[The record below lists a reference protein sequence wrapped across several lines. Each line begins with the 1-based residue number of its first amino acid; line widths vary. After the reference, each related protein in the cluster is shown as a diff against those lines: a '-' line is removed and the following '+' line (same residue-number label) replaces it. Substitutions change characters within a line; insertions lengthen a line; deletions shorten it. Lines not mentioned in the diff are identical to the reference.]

1 MAFDNVVFPQIAC
14 RGVTKSEGI
23 PMEAIGN
30 GTFQS
35 RNTPVRWG
43 QFSYSISSV
52 GMSNETKQ
60 LVKSFIRRRH
70 YGLNSFKF
78 ADPDHPELV
87 DEPMGHHSGNQWK
100 LYLAE
105 LDETGSLVAG
115 VHPVFHPGTLEIKVD
130 GVVTPHTFSVIGGEP
145 ILTVVGTSGFET
157 VTVSGEYHIAVILSS
172 TLGWTISALA
182 ESGPAAVRSAD
193 FVLQEVF
200 EY

>member
-1 MAFDNVVFPQIAC
+1 MAFDNVVFPEIAC

-23 PMEAIGN
+23 PMESIGN
-30 GTFQS
+30 GTYQS
-35 RNTPVRWG
+35 RTTPVRWG

-60 LVKSFIRRRH
+60 WVKSFIRRRH

-78 ADPDHPELV
+78 VDPDHPILV
-87 DEPMGHHSGNQWK
+87 DEPMAHSSGTDWK

-105 LDETGSLVAG
+105 FNETGSLVAG
-115 VHPVFHPGTLEIKVD
+115 VHPIFHPGTLIIKVN
-130 GVVTPHTFSVIGGEP
+130 GVVAPYSFSVIGGEP
-145 ILTVVGTSGFET
+145 ILTIAGTTGFET
-157 VTVSGEYHIAVILSS
+157 VTVSGDYYIAVILGS

-182 ESGPAAVRSAD
+182 ESGPAVVRSAA
-193 FVLQEVF
+193 FTLQEVF